1 MESPWQVHIFT
12 HVAAGSGGDDHGVDC
27 GDGSL
32 MVVVVVFLVFICD
45 NGLKG
50 KASEPS
56 SGSPDKNQ
64 LKMPIRPEHNT

>member
-1 MESPWQVHIFT
+1 MIMVLT
-12 HVAAGSGGDDHGVDC
+12 AVMVAV
-27 GDGSL
+27 
-32 MVVVVVFLVFICD
+32 MVVVVFLVFICD

-64 LKMPIRPEHNT
+64 LKMPILPEHNT